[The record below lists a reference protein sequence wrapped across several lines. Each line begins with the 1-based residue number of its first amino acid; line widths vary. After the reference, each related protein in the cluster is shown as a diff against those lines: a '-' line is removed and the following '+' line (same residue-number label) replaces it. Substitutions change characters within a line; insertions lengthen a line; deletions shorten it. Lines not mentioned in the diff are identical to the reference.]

1 LNSVTGNR
9 WQVTKPKPVSGIT
22 SSPVTS
28 YGQSPVSSEVG
39 HPSHGNAALRV
50 AVIGG
55 GYAGMAAAT
64 ELARCGVPVMVFE
77 AARVLGGRAR
87 RVETEGMRLDNGL
100 HILLGAYRET
110 LRLINLVTDSGE
122 PTGLLRL
129 PLELTIHPGFR
140 LRAPLLPA
148 PLHLFSALLRARGLG
163 FGDRIAAVR
172 FLSWSQRNAFR
183 LAADTTVSSLLA
195 MRGQPDRVSR
205 YLWNPL
211 CVSALNTPPAQA
223 SAQVFLNVL
232 RDSLNGSRADSD
244 LLLPTLD
251 FSALFPE
258 RAARYVQAHGGSVR
272 LGVTVE
278 AVRRKDNGFELTS
291 DGERFTHAILAVAP
305 HRAGA
310 LLAHYAELAPMVR
323 MIDQFVYQP
332 IYSVY
337 LQYAPETRLPFRMG
351 GLEAPYSQWLFDRGQ
366 LCGQDGLIGVVIS
379 ASGSHQGLGQDDLA
393 RAVHAELVENFRG
406 LGKPRW
412 HQVIAE
418 KRATFSCTPGLLR
431 PDNVTAV
438 AGLYLAGD
446 YTASDYPATIESAVR
461 SGVRAANLAM
471 QNA

>member
-1 LNSVTGNR
+1 
-9 WQVTKPKPVSGIT
+9 VTKPKPVSGIT

-129 PLELTIHPGFR
+129 PLELTVHPGFR

>member
-1 LNSVTGNR
+1 MKT
-9 WQVTKPKPVSGIT
+9 
-22 SSPVTS
+22 
-28 YGQSPVSSEVG
+28 
-39 HPSHGNAALRV
+39 AAKESARV
-50 AVIGG
+50 AIIGG

-64 ELARCGVPVMVFE
+64 ELARGGVPVTVFE

-87 RVETEGMRLDNGL
+87 RVETDGTRLDNGL

-110 LRLINLVTDSGE
+110 LRLIELVKDPGE

-129 PLELTIHPGFR
+129 PLELTIHPAFH
-140 LRAPLLPA
+140 LRAAHLPA
-148 PLHLFSALLRARGLG
+148 PLHLFWALLGARGLG
-163 FGDRIAAVR
+163 FGDRITAAR
-172 FLSWSQRNAFR
+172 FMAWSRRNAFR
-183 LAADTTVSSLLA
+183 LAADTNVSSLLA
-195 MRGQPDRVSR
+195 ARQQPQAVSR

-211 CVSALNTPPAQA
+211 CVSALNTPPGQA

-258 RAARYVQAHGGSVR
+258 RAARYVQARGGSVR
-272 LGVTVE
+272 LGTTVD
-278 AVRRKDNGFELTS
+278 AVRSQGNGFELAVAN
-291 DGERFTHAILAVAP
+291 ECFTHVVLAVAP
-305 HRAGA
+305 HRAAA
-310 LLAHYAELAPMVR
+310 LLAPHAALAPMIQ
-323 MIDQFVYQP
+323 MIDRFVYQP

-337 LQYAPETRLPFRMG
+337 LQYARETRLPFCMG
-351 GLEAPYSQWLFDRGQ
+351 GLETRYAQWLFDRGR

-379 ASGSHQGLGQDDLA
+379 ASGAHQGLAHDELA
-393 RAVHAELVENFRG
+393 RAVHAELAANFPG
-406 LGKPRW
+406 LGEPQW

-431 PDNVTAV
+431 PDNATPV
-438 AGLYLAGD
+438 ARLFLAGD

-461 SGVRAANLAM
+461 SGVRAANLVL